1 MKSLLSSEAY
11 TSEDWFVREQARVF
25 RPLWQ
30 FFAPRMLL
38 AKPDA
43 FVRRRLSGVDVVV
56 QNIDG
61 RLCAFENVCAHRKS
75 PLQTSDHGVRPLVC
89 PYHAW
94 RYGSQ
99 GEVLNIP
106 FEHECYRFGD
116 DERQALRIRKFQ
128 VFEFGQLVFVNLDEQ
143 ALDFWAQFDAQAVE
157 GLQQASEIFD
167 DEVLVTRFQGQFNW
181 KLAYENLRDSL
192 HPRFLHTR
200 TVYQQVKFE
209 ARIDEQSLAD
219 TLAYRQCGSRDRA
232 EHLARLRTFSGGGCN
247 EPMRDLPRYPWHAYV
262 QRYGQDDWYLNWLL
276 YPNLHVA
283 SGSAGYSFI
292 IEHHVPVS
300 AQRTDLWVYYVTGRK
315 KRKYPT
321 SAAVLLA
328 HLEGAEK
335 VLAEDIAIMEQV
347 QGSMNLGS
355 TRATTGDFEYANM
368 AIERWYLD
376 AMEGRHA
383 HQ

>member
-1 MKSLLSSEAY
+1 MKSLLSPEAY
-11 TSEDWFVREQARVF
+11 IREDWFDREQAKVF

-30 FFAPRMLL
+30 FVAPRMLL

-43 FVRRRLSGVDVVV
+43 FVRRRLGGVDVVV
-56 QNIDG
+56 QNIEG
-61 RLCAFENVCAHRKS
+61 RLCAFENICAHRQS
-75 PLQTSDHGVRPLVC
+75 PLQTSDQGVRPLVC
-89 PYHAW
+89 LYHAW

-106 FEHECYRFGD
+106 FERECYRFSD

-143 ALDFWAQFDAQAVE
+143 PLDFWSQFDAQAVQD
-157 GLQQASEIFD
+157 LQRASEIFD
-167 DEVLVTRFQGQFNW
+167 DEVLVTRFQGNFNW

-192 HPRFLHTR
+192 HPRFLHTQ

-209 ARIDEQSLAD
+209 ARIDEQALTD
-219 TLAYRQCGSRDRA
+219 MLAYRQSGSRDRA
-232 EHLARLRTFSGGGCN
+232 EHLTRLRTFSGGGRN
-247 EPMRDLPRYPWHAYV
+247 EPMPDPPTYPWHAYV
-262 QRYGQDDWYLNWLL
+262 QRHGQDDWYLNWLM

-300 AQRTDLWVYYVTGRK
+300 AQRTDLWVYYVTGKK

-335 VLAEDIAIMEQV
+335 VLAEDIAIMEKV
-347 QGSMNLGS
+347 QAALHLGS
-355 TRATTGDFEYANM
+355 PRATTGDFEHANM

-383 HQ
+383 NP